1 MAQGRVLDLNIIITP
16 NTKHQTSNFSFYQI
30 NYFSEIVRLFG
41 LNRITYKIE
50 RMKKLLRVLVVICF
64 TASMAIS
71 QKTDRIKSYNVSKG
85 LAIEGYDAVAYFKL
99 NKAVKGKEDFAVKD
113 KGVLYYFSSKAN
125 KDEFFKNASKFE
137 PQYGG
142 WCAYAMGASGE
153 KVEIDPETFKIVDG
167 KLYLFY
173 HSFTNNTLN
182 TWNKDEAGLKF
193 KADKNWDKIN

>member
-1 MAQGRVLDLNIIITP
+1 
-16 NTKHQTSNFSFYQI
+16 
-30 NYFSEIVRLFG
+30 
-41 LNRITYKIE
+41 
-50 RMKKLLRVLVVICF
+50 
-64 TASMAIS
+64 MAIS

-142 WCAYAMGASGE
+142 WCAYAMGATGE

-182 TWNKDEAGLKF
+182 TWTKDEAGLKS